1 MTFGGRVL
9 CQLSRR
15 TTAQRTTTRL
25 RVATWLN
32 LRRRNR
38 PTRESVSSS
47 TLWWPPDASKV
58 VSPKCSGHIAL
69 RRTDGFLCEKL
80 RLVRDRMCISRRQH
94 QVLKSVSSPPGRI
107 RGGAGLEGRTQ
118 QSNSPNDAASG
129 TSEGM
134 GVMVPPI
141 LWDEDCQHRACPVYP
156 WSQVPDPRPY

>member
-1 MTFGGRVL
+1 MSVEP
-9 CQLSRR
+9 
-15 TTAQRTTTRL
+15 TAQRTTTRL

-69 RRTDGFLCEKL
+69 RRTDEFLCEKL
-80 RLVRDRMCISRRQH
+80 RLVRHRMRISRRQH
-94 QVLKSVSSPPGRI
+94 QVLKSVSSPRAEYAAGQGLKVASSNRI
-107 RGGAGLEGRTQ
+107 F
-118 QSNSPNDAASG
+118 PNDAASG